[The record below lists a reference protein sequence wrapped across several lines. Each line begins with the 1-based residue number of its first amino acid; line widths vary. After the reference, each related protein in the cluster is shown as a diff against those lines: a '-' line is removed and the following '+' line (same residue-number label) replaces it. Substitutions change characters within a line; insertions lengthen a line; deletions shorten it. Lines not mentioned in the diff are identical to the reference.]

1 MSKRKPMPI
10 YEIKDNSGISFRT
23 NIKPGEKRF
32 KNKIKK
38 AISESTVSFLPEI
51 HCCHCDKTKSGDISF
66 FDFEYEVKDGEV
78 SILHLTCIHD
88 YENYSFKLCY
98 NCFSLIKKHHNPNSI
113 YYVSKKFGVSE
124 EEASNIIHTRNS
136 SPFYRINHDS
146 EESYLQYQN
155 AFSRMSDEERDDSIR
170 RAVNKRKEYRDDY
183 IERYGYDKWKRDKRD
198 SSSLEKMIDLYGPTE
213 GPVKFKE
220 KGEKTRGLRVED
232 VVTLEEKIKWFDVQ
246 YSIKTI
252 HDFKSKIENKLE
264 GMTSIGKILWIDR
277 VLKGGTPK
285 YWNLLKWGVEIY
297 NIDDIYKFLEI
308 KKEMLEIR
316 KKIHYDNKISYSCVH
331 DGLFFRSNME
341 LDFYL
346 MIKDYVN
353 VLDANKKYE
362 NAEERVM
369 YDFKI
374 LYKNEVKY
382 IEICGVNLTLGEQYM
397 NKQEEKRD
405 RYGAI
410 LVDRK
415 HFVDIIS
422 DMKAQKDLK
431 YDYTKLG

>member
-10 YEIKDNSGISFRT
+10 YEIKDSSKISFRT
-23 NIKPGEKRF
+23 NIKPNEKRF

-38 AISESTVSFLPEI
+38 AISESTIPFLPEI
-51 HCCHCDKTKSGDISF
+51 DCCHCNETKPGDIRF
-66 FDFEYEVKDGEV
+66 FDFEYDVKNGEI
-78 SILHLTCIHD
+78 SISNLICIHD
-88 YENYSFKLCY
+88 YETHRFKLCY
-98 NCFSLIKKHHNPNSI
+98 ECFSLIKNHHNPNSI

-124 EEASNIIHTRNS
+124 VEARNIIHKRNS

-155 AFSRMSDEERDDSIR
+155 PFLRMSDEERKDSIE
-170 RAVNKRKEYRDDY
+170 RAVNKRKQYREDY
-183 IERYGYDKWKRDKRD
+183 IKKYGYDKWKRDKRD
-198 SSSLEKMIDLYGPTE
+198 SSSLEKMIDLYGPIE
-213 GPVKFKE
+213 GPVKFKK
-220 KGEKTRGLRVED
+220 KGEKTRGIRVED
-232 VVTLEEKIKWFDVQ
+232 IVTLEEKIKWFGTQ

-252 HDFKSKIENKLE
+252 HDFQSKIENKLE

-277 VLKGGTPK
+277 VLKGETPK
-285 YWNLLKWGVEIY
+285 YWNLLKWGMEIY
-297 NIDDIYKFLEI
+297 SIDDIYKFLEI

-316 KKIHYDNKISYSCVH
+316 KKIHHTNKISYSCVH

-346 MIKDYVN
+346 MIKDHVN
-353 VLDANKKYE
+353 VLNTNKKYE
-362 NAEERVM
+362 NAEEMVM

-374 LYKNEVKY
+374 LYKNEVRY

-397 NKQEEKRD
+397 DRQEEKRD
-405 RYGAI
+405 KYGAI
-410 LVDRK
+410 LVDKK
-415 HFVDIIS
+415 HFVDIVS

-431 YDYTKLG
+431 YDYTQLS